1 MFGWAFQ
8 PAFAL
13 KKTNNK
19 KPTHWLAEWVVGD
32 L

>member
-1 MFGWAFQ
+1 LVGLFNLLLLQ
-8 PAFAL
+8 

-19 KPTHWLAEWVVGD
+19 KPTHWLAEWAVGD